1 MLKCVHYFIINKDT
15 AKGSERHDF
24 LSEIEMMKKVSE
36 GQNSHVVSML
46 GCVTTQEPLC
56 LLTEF
61 VQYGDLL
68 SYMRSCRSI
77 VRHNSLM
84 CHRSSDRFR

>member
-1 MLKCVHYFIINKDT
+1 
-15 AKGSERHDF
+15 
-24 LSEIEMMKKVSE
+24 MMKKVSE
-36 GQNSHVVSML
+36 GQNPHVVAML

-68 SYMRSCRSI
+68 SYLRSSRTI
-77 VRHNSLM
+77 VRITL
-84 CHRSSDRFR
+84 